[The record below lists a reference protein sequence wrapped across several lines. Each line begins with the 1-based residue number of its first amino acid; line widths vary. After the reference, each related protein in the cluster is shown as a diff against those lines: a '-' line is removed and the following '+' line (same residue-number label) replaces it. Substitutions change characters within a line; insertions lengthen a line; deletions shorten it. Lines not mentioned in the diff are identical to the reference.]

1 MRRVS
6 GLFKR
11 LREMERAV
19 TNLRVKVCGMRD
31 PANIALIAECA
42 PDYMGFIFVPS
53 SLRFVANTLRPEI
66 TRALPPSITTVGVF
80 QNEELGTVTRLSS
93 HYGLRAVQLHG
104 EEDSRYARE
113 LRATLPGIQILKA
126 VSVRSATDVTNQN
139 TISDVDVIIFDNGK
153 GGSGETFNWAFLSEY
168 RGETPFLVAGGIGT
182 DNIVALR
189 DKGESWRRF
198 LGVDVNSKVEE
209 SPGVKSVI
217 KVRALIAKAAGYDS

>member
-1 MRRVS
+1 MT
-6 GLFKR
+6 K
-11 LREMERAV
+11 
-19 TNLRVKVCGMRD
+19 LRVKVCGMRD

-53 SLRFVANTLRPEI
+53 SLRFVANTLQPETI
-66 TRALPPSITTVGVF
+66 RALSPSIVSVGVF
-80 QNEELGTVTRLSS
+80 QNEELATVVRLVN
-93 HYGLRAVQLHG
+93 HYQLKAVQLHG
-104 EEDSRYARE
+104 EEDFRYARE
-113 LRATLPGIQILKA
+113 LRKALPGVQILKA

-139 TISDVDVIIFDNGK
+139 AITNVDVIVFDNSK
-153 GGSGETFNWAFLSEY
+153 GGSGENFNWAFLSEY

-189 DKGESWRRF
+189 EQGQSWRHF

-209 SPGVKSVI
+209 SPGIKSMT

>member
-1 MRRVS
+1 MT
-6 GLFKR
+6 K
-11 LREMERAV
+11 
-19 TNLRVKVCGMRD
+19 LRVKVCGMRD

-53 SLRFVANTLRPEI
+53 SLRFVANTLQQETI
-66 TRALPPSITTVGVF
+66 RALPPSIVSVGVF
-80 QNEELGTVTRLSS
+80 QNEELATVVRLVN
-93 HYGLRAVQLHG
+93 HYQLKAVQLHG
-104 EEDSRYARE
+104 EEDFRYARE
-113 LRATLPGIQILKA
+113 LRKALPGVQILKA

-139 TISDVDVIIFDNGK
+139 AITDVDVIVFDNSK
-153 GGSGETFNWAFLSEY
+153 GGSGENFNWAFLSEY

-189 DKGESWRRF
+189 EQGQSWRQF

-209 SPGVKSVI
+209 SPGMKSMT